1 MFHVKHYQRKKGG
14 QRMKRQYKITELL
27 NYIKDGGTQRIN
39 ANSLIGSE
47 YLLTVVNSFITPIK
61 DTDGTAVDA
70 SLYSFIPRI
79 LDTTTHDTTLG
90 YYLDTRYAS
99 DNTSKWTIRKYDS
112 VADALD
118 GVQEIACAHMLAK
131 ADDLA
136 RMYYALSLPYNPLYN
151 KDATETHTETG
162 TIKDTHDGEDNI
174 RTLGTTQDATTHSD
188 SGKRNGAI
196 LETATVTEETQ
207 SAPYNDNDYYNT
219 GKVKTESPVMGT
231 DTSATNE
238 VDYTNST
245 QYGHTIEKLY
255 NKTDTDRSFGNLGV
269 TKSTELLQSEYDTR
283 AKISFWNYLYKLC
296 LDNQFMWG
304 VEL

>member
-1 MFHVKHYQRKKGG
+1 
-14 QRMKRQYKITELL
+14 MKRRYKITELL
-27 NYIKDGGTQRIN
+27 DYMKQGGVERMKKN
-39 ANSLIGSE
+39 CLIGSD
-47 YLLTVVNSFITPIK
+47 YLLAVVNNFIRPIT
-61 DTDGTAVDA
+61 DTDGVAVSTD
-70 SLYSFIPRI
+70 LYNFIPRI
-79 LDTTTHDTTLG
+79 LDDFNDYTFG
-90 YYLDTRYAS
+90 YFLDTRYIS
-99 DNTSKWTIRKYDS
+99 DNVSKWTIRKYDS
-112 VADALD
+112 VEDALD

-131 ADDLA
+131 VDDLT

-162 TIKDTHDGEDNI
+162 TIKDTHDGEDST
-174 RTLGTTQDATTHSD
+174 RTLGTTQDAKTHSD
-188 SGKRNGAI
+188 SGKRNGAV

-207 SAPYNDNDYYNT
+207 NAPYNDNDYYNT
-219 GKVKTESPVMGT
+219 GKVKTETPVMGT

-238 VDYTNST
+238 VDYANST

-269 TKSTELLQSEYDTR
+269 TKSTELLQSEYETR
-283 AKISFWNYLYKLC
+283 AKMSFWKYLYKLC

>member
-1 MFHVKHYQRKKGG
+1 
-14 QRMKRQYKITELL
+14 MKRQYKVTELL
-27 NYIKDGGTQRIN
+27 DYISAGGTDRIQN
-39 ANSLIGSE
+39 NSLIGND
-47 YLLTVVNSFITPIK
+47 YLLTVVNNFIRPIT
-61 DTDGTAVDA
+61 DTNGETVDP
-70 SLYSFIPRI
+70 SLYNFVSAI
-79 LDTTTHDTTLG
+79 LDTYNEYTFGHF
-90 YYLDTRYAS
+90 LDVRYVN
-99 DNTSKWTIRKYDS
+99 DNASKWTVKKYES
-112 VADALD
+112 VVDALE

-131 ADDLA
+131 VDDLT

-162 TIKDTHDGEDNI
+162 TIKDTHDGEDST

-196 LETATVTEETQ
+196 LEAATTTEETQ
-207 SAPYNDNDYYNT
+207 NAPYNDNDYYNT
-219 GKVKTESPVMGT
+219 GKVKTETPVMGT
-231 DTSATNE
+231 DSSATNQ

-283 AKISFWNYLYKLC
+283 AKLSFWNYLYKLC
-296 LDNQFMWG
+296 LDNQLVMG

>member
-1 MFHVKHYQRKKGG
+1 MKRRYKVAELLDYIKEGG
-14 QRMKRQYKITELL
+14 QNRIQYNCLIASDSLL
-27 NYIKDGGTQRIN
+27 
-39 ANSLIGSE
+39 A
-47 YLLTVVNSFITPIK
+47 VVNNFITPLK
-61 DTDGTAVDA
+61 DTNGEDVEL
-70 SLYSFIPRI
+70 SLYNFIPHI
-79 LDTTTHDTTLG
+79 LDAYNEYTFG
-90 YYLDTRYAS
+90 YFLDTRYAN
-99 DNTSKWTIRKYDS
+99 DNASKWTVKEYGS
-112 VADALD
+112 VADALE

-131 ADDLA
+131 VDDLT

-162 TIKDTHDGEDNI
+162 TIKDTHDGEDST
-174 RTLGTTQDATTHSD
+174 RTLGKTQDATAHSD

-196 LETATVTEETQ
+196 LETATTTEETQ
-207 SAPYNDNDYYNT
+207 NAPYNDNDYYNT
-219 GKVKTESPVMGT
+219 GKVKTETPVIGT

-269 TKSTELLQSEYDTR
+269 TKSTELLQSEFDTR

-296 LDNQFMWG
+296 LDNQLVMG

>member
-1 MFHVKHYQRKKGG
+1 
-14 QRMKRQYKITELL
+14 MKRPYKITEILD
-27 NYIKDGGTQRIN
+27 YIKQGGLATIQN
-39 ANSLIGSE
+39 NCLIGNE
-47 YLLTVVNSFITPIK
+47 DLLTVLSNYIRPIT
-61 DTDGTAVDA
+61 DTDGTEVEE
-70 SLYSFIPRI
+70 SLYNFVPRI
-79 LDTTTHDTTLG
+79 LDSYNDYTFA
-90 YYLDTRYAS
+90 YFLDVRYAN
-99 DNTSKWTIRKYDS
+99 DNASKWTIKKYES
-112 VADALD
+112 VGEALE
-118 GVQEIACAHMLAK
+118 GVQEMACAHMFGKIDELS
-131 ADDLA
+131 

-162 TIKDTHDGEDNI
+162 TIKDTHDGEDNT

-207 SAPYNDNDYYNT
+207 NAPYNDNDYYNT
-219 GKVKTESPVMGT
+219 DKVKTETPVMGT
-231 DTSATNE
+231 DTHATNE
-238 VDYTNST
+238 VDYANST

-283 AKISFWNYLYKLC
+283 AKLSFWNYLYKLC
-296 LDNQFMWG
+296 LDTQLVME